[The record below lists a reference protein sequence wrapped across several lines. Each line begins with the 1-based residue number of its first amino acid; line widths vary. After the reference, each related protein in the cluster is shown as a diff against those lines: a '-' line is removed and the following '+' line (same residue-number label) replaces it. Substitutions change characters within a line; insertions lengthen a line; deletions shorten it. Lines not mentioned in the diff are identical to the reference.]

1 MLSRVDGKNGNST
14 LGLALSGMTD
24 AQTHLT
30 DHVFLE
36 TAPVVRSFRVMTYN
50 VHGCRGTDGRFS
62 HQRIADVIAE
72 EAPDIVALQELD
84 VKRARSG
91 HIDQAEQI
99 AQDLDMS
106 VQFFPAMRVLDEQYG
121 DAILSR
127 WPLRLKKAEG
137 LPGLKLFRRLEPRGA
152 LWTEVDLDGVKL
164 QMFNTHLG
172 LLRHERIAQVATLM
186 GADWIEHQA
195 CRGPIVMAGDFN
207 FISNSRTYKHITS
220 SLIDVQRTPAASHP
234 RRTFPSRFPR
244 LRIDYIFV
252 SPSIYVARVATP
264 ASKLARLASD
274 HLPVVADL
282 QLSWP
287 PVAVLDEELLP
298 QERVDG

>member
-1 MLSRVDGKNGNST
+1 MP
-14 LGLALSGMTD
+14 D
-24 AQTHLT
+24 ASPAARLT
-30 DHVFLE
+30 DRVFLD
-36 TAPVVRSFRVMTYN
+36 TAPAIRNVRVMTYN

-72 EAPDIVALQELD
+72 QAPDIVALQELD
-84 VKRARSG
+84 VRRARSG
-91 HIDQAEQI
+91 HVDQAEQI

-106 VQFFPAMRVLDEQYG
+106 VQFFPAMRVMEEQYG

-127 WPLRLKKAEG
+127 WPLQLKRAGG
-137 LPGLKLFRRLEPRGA
+137 LPGLRLLPRLEPRGA
-152 LWTEVDLDGVKL
+152 LWTEVDLDGARL

-172 LLRHERIAQVATLM
+172 LLRRERNAQVSMLL

-207 FISNSRTYKHITS
+207 FISNSRSYRRITS
-220 SLIDVQRTPAASHP
+220 TLIDVQRTPAASHP

-252 SPSIYVARVATP
+252 SPSIYVARVVTP
-264 ASKLARLASD
+264 ASKLNRLASD
-274 HLPVVADL
+274 HLPVIADL

-298 QERVDG
+298 QERADG